1 MKKIGIVGLWHLGCV
16 LTSVWSKLGNKVI
29 GFDFENEK
37 IFNLNKG
44 IAPIYEPNLEE
55 SIRNSLDNN
64 LLKFTNNITEL
75 SECDFIFI
83 TYDTPV
89 DENDISD
96 TTILTKAINEL
107 KFILKNYSTIIVS
120 SQTPVGFSSNLEFIV
135 KEANNSIELV
145 VSPENLR
152 LGEAIECYLKPG
164 RIIIGS
170 SNSIAKLNA
179 HNLFS
184 QLNTELLHMSIES
197 AEVVKHGINSFLATS
212 IVFANQIADIC
223 EIKNANIIDVI
234 KGIKSDVRIGEKAYL
249 VPGIGFSGGTLGRD
263 LQVLIKT
270 FENQSFDTN
279 FFAIVH
285 EINNNRKYSII
296 NKVNNYLNGIKDKN
310 IGILGLTYKPGT
322 STLRRSLPLEIVHEL
337 INRGA
342 KVKVYDPLADYKELE
357 NQVINFEITD
367 NINQVALE
375 AHTIILLTES
385 IEYKSIDWNT
395 IYSLMSEHLIF
406 DTKFYLDSNKLIN
419 QGYKYITIGNGKF

>member
-1 MKKIGIVGLWHLGCV
+1 MEKIGIVGLWHLGCV

-37 IFNLNKG
+37 IINLNKG

-55 SIRNSLDNN
+55 SIRNSLDKN

-75 SECDFIFI
+75 NECDFVFI

-89 DENDISD
+89 DESDISD
-96 TTILTKAINEL
+96 TTILIKAINEL
-107 KFILKNYSTIIVS
+107 KFILKNNCTIIVS
-120 SQTPVGFSSNLEFIV
+120 SQTPVGFSRNLELIV

-170 SNSIAKLNA
+170 LNSIAKRNA
-179 HNLFS
+179 NNLFS

-263 LQVLIKT
+263 LQVLKKT

-285 EINNNRKYSII
+285 EINYNRKYSII
-296 NKVNNYLNGIKDKN
+296 NKVDKYLNGIKDKN

-322 STLRRSLPLEIVHEL
+322 STLRRSLPLEIVNEL
-337 INRGA
+337 NNRGA
-342 KVKVYDPLADYKELE
+342 KVKVYDSLADYKELE
-357 NQVINFEITD
+357 NQIINFEITD

-375 AHTIILLTES
+375 AHIIILLTES
-385 IEYKSIDWNT
+385 VEYKSIDWNS
-395 IYSLMSEHLIF
+395 IYSLMSEHIIF

-419 QGYKYITIGNGKF
+419 QGFKYITIGNENF

>member
-1 MKKIGIVGLWHLGCV
+1 MEKIGIVGLWHLGCV

-37 IFNLNKG
+37 IINLNKG

-55 SIRNSLDNN
+55 SIRNSLDKN

-75 SECDFIFI
+75 NECDFIFI

-89 DENDISD
+89 DESDISD
-96 TTILTKAINEL
+96 TTILIKAINEL
-107 KFILKNYSTIIVS
+107 KFILKNNCTIIVS
-120 SQTPVGFSSNLEFIV
+120 SQTPVGFSSNLELIV

-170 SNSIAKLNA
+170 SNSIAKRNA
-179 HNLFS
+179 NNLFS

-263 LQVLIKT
+263 LQVLKKT

-279 FFAIVH
+279 FFTIVH
-285 EINNNRKYSII
+285 EINYNRKYSII
-296 NKVNNYLNGIKDKN
+296 NKVDKYLNGIKDKN

-322 STLRRSLPLEIVHEL
+322 STLRRSLPLEIVNEL
-337 INRGA
+337 NNRGA

-357 NQVINFEITD
+357 NQIINFEITD

-375 AHTIILLTES
+375 AHIIILLTES
-385 IEYKSIDWNT
+385 VEYKSIDWIS
-395 IYSLMSEHLIF
+395 IYSLMSEHIIF
-406 DTKFYLDSNKLIN
+406 DTKFYLDSNKSV
-419 QGYKYITIGNGKF
+419 

>member
-107 KFILKNYSTIIVS
+107 KFILKNNSTIIVS